1 MLLLAA
7 ILTGLITDT
16 AGAPIANA
24 SVEIVNLTGP
34 ATKTDKD
41 GQSRFPDLPTNNVQ
55 LRIRAV
61 GFATQVRPA
70 APIIRMEVNLE
81 IPCCYCEEVPPRY
94 KHTRASQSS
103 LKGYIAATRLDDN
116 GEATLTPK
124 TGGAP
129 IRLHLAG
136 AGTFEFP
143 NLPPGRYALKIQVPL
158 YSVFEIDALEIPPNT
173 ETQIDG
179 VIVLDVCPSWTAPC
193 PATHTIQRQK
203 PSPPNMVCL

>member
-16 AGAPIANA
+16 AGAPIPNA
-24 SVEIVNLTGP
+24 SVEIVNPKGP
-34 ATKTDKD
+34 VTKTDET
-41 GQSRFPDLPTNNVQ
+41 GHFRFPDLPNPNVQ

-70 APIIRMEVNLE
+70 APVIRMEVNLE

-94 KHTRASQSS
+94 KHKRASQSS
-103 LKGYIAATRLDDN
+103 LKGHIAATRLDDN
-116 GEATLTPK
+116 GEATLTPQS
-124 TGGAP
+124 GAP

-158 YSVFEIDALEIPPNT
+158 YSAFEITDLEIPPNT

-193 PATHTIQRQK
+193 PTTRTIQRQK

>member
-24 SVEIVNLTGP
+24 SVEIVNPTGP
-34 ATKTDKD
+34 TTKTDKD
-41 GQSRFPDLPTNNVQ
+41 GQFRFPDLPNTNVQ
-55 LRIRAV
+55 LRIRAL

-70 APIIRMEVNLE
+70 APVIQLEVNMLSA
-81 IPCCYCEEVPPRY
+81 CCLCEETPPRY
-94 KHTRASQSS
+94 KHKRASQSS
-103 LKGYIAATRLDDN
+103 LKGHIAATRLDDN
-116 GEATLTPK
+116 GEATLTPQS
-124 TGGAP
+124 GAP

-158 YSVFEIDALEIPPNT
+158 YSAFEITDLEILPNT

-193 PATHTIQRQK
+193 PATRTIQRQK